1 MAPMASSNGA
11 SSSSV
16 VILRVLVVEDY
27 QLMRAA
33 TSARLCREP
42 DIDVIGE
49 ASGATEA
56 LAFMEE
62 RVPDVV
68 LLDLRLGGSSQT
80 GVDLAREIGRRFPHV
95 RIVAYSALPSDQQA
109 ELLSSP
115 NVWGYVQKTDPPS
128 SIVDAVRTVGTGTRY
143 GPPPVA

>member
-1 MAPMASSNGA
+1 MASFTGTSA
-11 SSSSV
+11 

-42 DIDVIGE
+42 DIDVVGE
-49 ASGATEA
+49 ASSATEA
-56 LAFMEE
+56 LSCMQELA
-62 RVPDVV
+62 PDIV

-80 GVDLAREIGRRFPHV
+80 GVDLAAEIGRRFPAV